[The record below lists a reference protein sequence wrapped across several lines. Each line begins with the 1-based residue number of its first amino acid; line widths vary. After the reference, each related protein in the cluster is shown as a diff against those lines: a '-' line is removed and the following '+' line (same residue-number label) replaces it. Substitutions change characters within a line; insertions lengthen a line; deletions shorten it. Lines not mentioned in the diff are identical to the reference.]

1 MSNYIDYVYCQGVPD
16 YQTKHLFQTNA
27 CSGLKSGDIVFADGC
42 GVAAF
47 TVIAVSTV
55 EKESEFD
62 FFIRTMC
69 EDEEVMSLMGKMTTL
84 QYEEEDI

>member
-1 MSNYIDYVYCQGVPD
+1 
-16 YQTKHLFQTNA
+16 
-27 CSGLKSGDIVFADGC
+27 VFSDGC

-55 EKESEFD
+55 EKESEVD
-62 FFIRTMC
+62 SFIRTMC
-69 EDEEVMSLMGKMTTL
+69 EDKKVMWLTGKMTTL

>member
-16 YQTKHLFQTNA
+16 YQTKHLFQTHA
-27 CSGLKSGDIVFADGC
+27 WSELKAGDIVFADEY

-69 EDEEVMSLMGKMTTL
+69 EDEEVMWLMGKMTTL

>member
-1 MSNYIDYVYCQGVPD
+1 MSDFIDYVYCHGVD
-16 YQTKHLFQTNA
+16 GYQTKNLFQTNA
-27 CSGLKSGDIVFADGC
+27 CSGLKAGDIVFADGC

-62 FFIRTMC
+62 SLIRTMC
-69 EDEEVMSLMGKMTTL
+69 EDEGVRRLTGKMITF
-84 QYEEEDI
+84 EDEED

>member
-1 MSNYIDYVYCQGVPD
+1 MSDFIDYVYCRGVPD

-27 CSGLKSGDIVFADGC
+27 CSGLKAGDIVFSDGC

-55 EKESEFD
+55 EKESEVD
-62 FFIRTMC
+62 SFIRTMC
-69 EDEEVMSLMGKMTTL
+69 EDEEVMWLMGKMTTL

>member
-1 MSNYIDYVYCQGVPD
+1 MSDFIDYVYCRGVPD

-27 CSGLKSGDIVFADGC
+27 CSGLKAGDIVFADGY

-62 FFIRTMC
+62 SFIRTMC
-69 EDEEVMSLMGKMTTL
+69 EDEEVMWLTRK
-84 QYEEEDI
+84 QVEVKEDI

>member
-1 MSNYIDYVYCQGVPD
+1 MSDFIDYVYCQGVD
-16 YQTKHLFQTNA
+16 GYQTKHLFQTNA
-27 CSGLKSGDIVFADGC
+27 WSGLKAEDIVFADGC

-62 FFIRTMC
+62 SFIRTLC
-69 EDEEVMSLMGKMTTL
+69 GGGEVRRLTGKMITF
-84 QYEEEDI
+84 EED

>member
-1 MSNYIDYVYCQGVPD
+1 MSDFIDYVYCQGED
-16 YQTKHLFQTNA
+16 GLFQTDA
-27 CSGLKSGDIVFADGC
+27 WSGLKAGDIVFADGC

-62 FFIRTMC
+62 SFIRTLCGGGEVRRLTGKMVTF
-69 EDEEVMSLMGKMTTL
+69 EDEE
-84 QYEEEDI
+84 D

>member
-1 MSNYIDYVYCQGVPD
+1 MSNFIDYVYCQGVD
-16 YQTKHLFQTNA
+16 GYQTKHLFQTDA
-27 CSGLKSGDIVFADGC
+27 CSGLKAGDIVFADGC

-62 FFIRTMC
+62 FFIRTLCRDKEVRRLTGKMITF
-69 EDEEVMSLMGKMTTL
+69 EDEE
-84 QYEEEDI
+84 D

>member
-16 YQTKHLFQTNA
+16 YQTKHLFQTHA
-27 CSGLKSGDIVFADGC
+27 WSELKAGDIVFADEY

-55 EKESEFD
+55 EKESEVD
-62 FFIRTMC
+62 SFIRTMC
-69 EDEEVMSLMGKMTTL
+69 EDEEVMWLTRK
-84 QYEEEDI
+84 QVEVKEDI

>member
-1 MSNYIDYVYCQGVPD
+1 MSDFIDYVYCQGVD
-16 YQTKHLFQTNA
+16 GYQTKHLFQTDA
-27 CSGLKSGDIVFADGC
+27 GSGLKAGDIVFADGC

-62 FFIRTMC
+62 SFIRTMC
-69 EDEEVMSLMGKMTTL
+69 EDKKVMWLTGKMVNF
-84 QYEEEDI
+84 EGEED

>member
-1 MSNYIDYVYCQGVPD
+1 MSDFIDYVYCRGVSD

-27 CSGLKSGDIVFADGC
+27 CSGLKAGDIVFADGC

-55 EKESEFD
+55 EKESEVD
-62 FFIRTMC
+62 SLIRTMC
-69 EDEEVMSLMGKMTTL
+69 EDKKVMWLTGKMTTL

>member
-1 MSNYIDYVYCQGVPD
+1 MSDFIDYVYCQGVPD
-16 YQTKHLFQTNA
+16 YQTKHLFQTHA
-27 CSGLKSGDIVFADGC
+27 GSELKTGDIVFADGY

-69 EDEEVMSLMGKMTTL
+69 EDEEVMWLTRKMTTL

>member
-1 MSNYIDYVYCQGVPD
+1 MSNYIDYVYCQGAPD

-27 CSGLKSGDIVFADGC
+27 GSGLKAGDIVFADGC

-55 EKESEFD
+55 EKKSEFD
-62 FFIRTMC
+62 SFIRTMC
-69 EDEEVMSLMGKMTTL
+69 EDEEVMWLTGKMTTL

>member
-1 MSNYIDYVYCQGVPD
+1 MSDFIDYVYCQGVPD
-16 YQTKHLFQTNA
+16 YQTKHLFKTNA
-27 CSGLKSGDIVFADGC
+27 GSGLKAGDIVFADGC

-62 FFIRTMC
+62 FFIRTLCGGGEVRRLTGKMITF
-69 EDEEVMSLMGKMTTL
+69 EDEE
-84 QYEEEDI
+84 D